1 MKRIVYLLIGILTF
15 GSLSAQKLKPGF
27 DKSEYTELLHAYS
40 RWGDSIQYKDIT
52 ESSRFIRTYRS
63 EEMGLVNKWELYEDP
78 DQINVIS
85 IRGTTPNEVSWLAN
99 FYAAMIPA
107 QGQLHLSDSVT
118 FNYHFADNPR
128 AAVHVGWSVAS
139 AYLLQDIIPVLWKQY
154 TSGVR
159 DFIIFGHSQGGGIS
173 YLVTAQLLYYQK
185 TGVIPADIHFKTYCS
200 AAPKP
205 GNLPFAYEYEA
216 SRQMGWSYTVVNAAD
231 WVPEVPVSIQ
241 TLTDFNVTN
250 PFKNAKSLIKK
261 QKFPTNLA
269 LKHVYNQLTK
279 HNKKAM
285 RRYQKYLG
293 KVASKFVVKQLVG
306 FKSPEYFESNHY
318 VRTGN
323 MIILYPDTLYYTQY
337 PDSDTNLFV
346 HHSLQSYLYLTDK
359 LQD

>member
-1 MKRIVYLLIGILTF
+1 MRLILSFLIGIFSCTTV
-15 GSLSAQKLKPGF
+15 SAQQLQPGF
-27 DKSEYTELLHAYS
+27 DQSEYTELLKAYS
-40 RWGDSIQYKDIT
+40 RWSDSTHYKSIP
-52 ESSRFIRTYRS
+52 ESTRFIRTYRS
-63 EEMGLVNKWELYEDP
+63 EEMGLVNKWELYESP

-85 IRGTTPNEVSWLAN
+85 IRGTTPSEVSWLAN

-107 QGQLHLSDSVT
+107 KGQLHLSETVT
-118 FNYHFADNPR
+118 FDYHFADNPR

-154 TSGVR
+154 ASGVR

-173 YLVTAQLLYYQK
+173 YLITAQLLYYQE
-185 TGVIPADIHFKTYCS
+185 TGVIPADIRFKTYCS

-216 SRQMGWSYTVVNAAD
+216 SRQMGWSHTVVNAAD

-293 KVASKFVVKQLVG
+293 KVASKFVTKQLVG

-323 MIILYPDTLYYTQY
+323 MIVLYPDTEYYTQF

-346 HHSLQSYLYLTDK
+346 HHSLQSYLYLTDQLGK
-359 LQD
+359 